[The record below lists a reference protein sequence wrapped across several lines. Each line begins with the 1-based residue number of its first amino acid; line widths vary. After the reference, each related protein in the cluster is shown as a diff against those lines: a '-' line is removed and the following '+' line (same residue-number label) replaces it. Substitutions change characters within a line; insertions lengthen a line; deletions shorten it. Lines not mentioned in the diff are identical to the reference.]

1 MSLDGDLR
9 PYFFARYEEIYGHAH
24 THLDLE
30 ITTCRLN
37 ASGPKPRVEL
47 PEFAAGSGPDQALKG
62 SRPAYFTEVGDFV
75 DTPVYDRYL
84 LGRGSTF
91 RGPAIV
97 EERESTAV
105 IGPRGSAEIDRYGN
119 LVVTLAG

>member
-1 MSLDGDLR
+1 MPPAPSLEWTCQSSQRVR
-9 PYFFARYEEIYGHAH
+9 PR
-24 THLDLE
+24 
-30 ITTCRLN
+30 
-37 ASGPKPRVEL
+37 P
-47 PEFAAGSGPDQALKG
+47 ALKG
-62 SRPAYFTEVGDFV
+62 SRPAYFTETGDFV

-84 LGRGSTF
+84 LGRGSTL

-119 LVVTLAG
+119 LVVTLVA